1 MENTISRGRD
11 QSELVV
17 DTTAQRNTGRPVMEQ
32 VKLALLWLAVILPMV
47 WGALDAIRD
56 VRYLFP

>member
-1 MENTISRGRD
+1 MENTISRGRG

-17 DTTAQRNTGRPVMEQ
+17 DRTAQRNSGRPMLEQ
-32 VKLALLWLAVILPMV
+32 LKLALLWLAVIVPMV
-47 WGALDAIRD
+47 WGALDALRD

>member
-1 MENTISRGRD
+1 
-11 QSELVV
+11 
-17 DTTAQRNTGRPVMEQ
+17 MEQ

-47 WGALDAIRD
+47 WGALDALRD